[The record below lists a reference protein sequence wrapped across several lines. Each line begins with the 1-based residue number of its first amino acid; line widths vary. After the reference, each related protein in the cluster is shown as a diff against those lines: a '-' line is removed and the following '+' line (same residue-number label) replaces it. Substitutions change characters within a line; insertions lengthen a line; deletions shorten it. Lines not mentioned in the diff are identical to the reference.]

1 MCAGLAC
8 RHEHDHCSERDNPTH
23 GWRSLDCVGCQA
35 PVAHRIERSAPD
47 RKAAGSIPARR
58 TTYASRPK
66 ITSPR
71 GAPWSYICAVQLPPS
86 GPPEAQPP
94 PSMQPYATPQ
104 PAAYYIAPTDGGAVW
119 ALVLGVLGF

>member
-1 MCAGLAC
+1 MWSATG
-8 RHEHDHCSERDNPTH
+8 H
-23 GWRSLDCVGCQA
+23 A
-35 PVAHRIERSAPD
+35 PVAHRIERPAPD

-71 GAPWSYICAVQLPPS
+71 GAPWSYICAVELPPS

-119 ALVLGVLGF
+119 ALVLGVLGFVTCPIIGLIAFFTGSSAL